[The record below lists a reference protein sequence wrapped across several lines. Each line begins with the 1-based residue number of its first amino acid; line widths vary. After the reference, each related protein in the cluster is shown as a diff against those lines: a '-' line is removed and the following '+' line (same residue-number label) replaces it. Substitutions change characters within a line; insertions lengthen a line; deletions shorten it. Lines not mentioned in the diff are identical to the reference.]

1 MFDEY
6 YGEDIYEPTLADEI
20 LTEASA
26 KLMAAIKQDVAAHI
40 KEIETRNEYLEADNK
55 NLREKV
61 SAVNQ
66 EKRELEE
73 RRKELERKAARM
85 SIKDFLGQRAV
96 IMYRADYNH
105 VAGPKCDKCNDD
117 RVRPYKTPL
126 GSDATEQ
133 CPCSVRHRVYAPKE
147 FAMSSMSRE
156 RRGDEVR
163 VWFKR
168 YEKEDTYSSSTF
180 VKNENVYSGDS
191 DFGSLN
197 MYKTFFLEE
206 AQCQRFCDWLNN
218 QDAG

>member
-6 YGEDIYEPTLADEI
+6 YGENIYEPTLADEI

-40 KEIETRNEYLEADNK
+40 REIETRNERLEADNK

-61 SAVNQ
+61 SAANQ
-66 EKRELEE
+66 EKRELEK

-96 IMYRADYNH
+96 IMYRADCNY
-105 VAGPKCDKCNDD
+105 VAGQKCDKCNDG

-133 CPCSVRHRVYAPKE
+133 CPCSVRHRVYEAKE
-147 FAMSSMSRE
+147 FVMSSMSKGG
-156 RRGDEVR
+156 RGGDVH
-163 VWFKR
+163 VWFKQ
-168 YEKEDTYSSSTF
+168 YGEEDAYSSSTF
-180 VKNENVYSGDS
+180 VKNKNVYSGNGDFDS
-191 DFGSLN
+191 LD

-206 AQCQRFCDWLNN
+206 AQCQAYCDWLNN